1 MTKHDSP
8 KRDIKAGPDND
19 DTTDNA
25 MANALMGEHG
35 ALRQLA
41 KQDADIAAAIATYGT
56 PPDRTMAQ
64 GFTTLIR
71 IIIGQQIS
79 RSAATSV
86 WQRLVTAQL
95 DDASRITAA
104 GVMTLKANG
113 LSKQKAEYIYGI
125 ADAVTSGAL
134 DLVAL
139 ADMQGDEVA
148 RILTALRGVGDW
160 TADNY
165 RLFALLDMN
174 AWPYNDLALQEGMKI
189 LKSLNSRPDAK
200 VMQAMAEAWQPYR
213 GAGAL
218 MLWHIYAQYRKDA
231 APAAI

>member
-125 ADAVTSGAL
+125 ADAVTSGGL

-139 ADMQGDEVA
+139 ADMQGDEVT

>member
-8 KRDIKAGPDND
+8 KRNIKADPDND

-134 DLVAL
+134 DLAAL
-139 ADMQGDEVA
+139 ADMQGDEVT

>member
-139 ADMQGDEVA
+139 ANMQGDEVA

>member
-1 MTKHDSP
+1 
-8 KRDIKAGPDND
+8 
-19 DTTDNA
+19 
-25 MANALMGEHG
+25 
-35 ALRQLA
+35 
-41 KQDADIAAAIATYGT
+41 
-56 PPDRTMAQ
+56 MAQ

-134 DLVAL
+134 DLAAL

>member
-56 PPDRTMAQ
+56 PPDRTMSQ

-134 DLVAL
+134 DLAAL

>member
-1 MTKHDSP
+1 MPKHDSQ
-8 KRDIKAGPDND
+8 KKDAKAATDNAD
-19 DTTDNA
+19 HTDNA
-25 MANALMGEHG
+25 MEIALMGERG
-35 ALRQLA
+35 ALRLLA

-86 WQRLVTAQL
+86 WQRLVAAQL
-95 DDASRITAA
+95 DNASQITAA

-113 LSKQKAEYIYGI
+113 LSKQKAEYIHGI
-125 ADAVTSGAL
+125 ANAVTSGAL
-134 DLVAL
+134 DLPAL
-139 ADMQGDEVA
+139 AGMQGDEVA

>member
-134 DLVAL
+134 DLAAL

-189 LKSLNSRPDAK
+189 LKSLNSRPDSK